1 MCEILIDKDKFY
13 KIYIHLLTR
22 QSLISII
29 ERFRDLINIEQIV
42 GVINGTHVPLWFQ
55 PSMKNLIAPWDFNNH
70 KRSFSVVVQR
80 VCDTNKNFGIYL

>member
-80 VCDTNKNFGIYL
+80 VCDK

>member
-29 ERFRDLINIEQIV
+29 ERFRDFINIEQIE
-42 GVINGTHVPLWFQ
+42 GVIDGTHVPL
-55 PSMKNLIAPWDFNNH
+55 
-70 KRSFSVVVQR
+70 
-80 VCDTNKNFGIYL
+80 